1 MAGAKS
7 RCRERGFALVVA
19 LAYLLFLSLFAAAF
33 LRTVRLNMADAFND
47 EARIEAAGLAQA
59 GVEKAIAELRRAP
72 DYRGEEDTALGNGR
86 FTVRVEPMAD
96 AGRYRL
102 TARGYGEAPQR
113 RYAHAELIVEFA
125 FHSDGTIAA
134 LHRREVRA
142 W

>member
-102 TARGYGEAPQR
+102 TARGYGEA
-113 RYAHAELIVEFA
+113 
-125 FHSDGTIAA
+125 
-134 LHRREVRA
+134 
-142 W
+142 